1 MLMLSK
7 RIALNFKPKI
17 FFNWL
22 RLSTSTVIFLPFLFL
37 IANETK
43 LLISELAR
51 WLSLIRYSSLRL
63 NLWFVPPPNLTA
75 YFWITLKL
83 GIVFLV
89 QQILH
94 FFPTFLT
101 NWFVLVA
108 IPEIWDRKFSA
119 TLSPIK
125 IFLIF
130 PSTTAIKSPFLILE
144 PSFFFYFKFNFFVY
158 HFKSLNSK
166 I

>member
-1 MLMLSK
+1 MLSK
-7 RIALNFKPKI
+7 RIVLNFKPKI
-17 FFNWL
+17 FFNWFK
-22 RLSTSTVIFLPFLFL
+22 LSTSTVIFFPFLFL

-43 LLISELAR
+43 VLIFELVI
-51 WLSLIRYSSLRL
+51 WLSLIKYSSLRL

-108 IPEIWDRKFSA
+108 IPEMWDRKFNA

-125 IFLIF
+125 IFFKL
-130 PSTTAIKSPFLILE
+130 PSITAIKSPFLIIE
-144 PSFFFYFKFNFFVY
+144 PSFF
-158 HFKSLNSK
+158 L